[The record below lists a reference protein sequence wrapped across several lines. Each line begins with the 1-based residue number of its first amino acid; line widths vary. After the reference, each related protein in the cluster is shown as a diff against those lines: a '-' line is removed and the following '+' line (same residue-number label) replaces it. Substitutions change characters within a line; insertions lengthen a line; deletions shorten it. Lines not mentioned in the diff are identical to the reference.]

1 MKKRHV
7 LTATIMLTALPM
19 SVMADETSAPVPIHR
34 TTAKHRAAKSPA
46 TTKSARIHPAA
57 SAAK

>member
-7 LTATIMLTALPM
+7 LTATIMLAALSL

-34 TTAKHRAAKSPA
+34 TTAKHRAVKSPPA
-46 TTKSARIHPAA
+46 AKPARIHPTA